1 MRYNFDIITIKREK
15 TMIII
20 PARLASTRFP
30 QKVLADIGGLPMVV
44 RTAKRVAHLDDV
56 VVAADDEKIIEV
68 CRAHGVKA
76 MLTSTTHKSGTD
88 RIHEC
93 ATILE
98 LDDDELIINVQADEP
113 FIEPDVV
120 ESLMTKLKELQKSGE
135 EFIMGS
141 CYNSV
146 NSDAAKDPN
155 LVKVVLD
162 ANLNAIYFSR
172 AKIPHNQSGEAVYF
186 GHIGIYGFSKRSLKE
201 FCSLPD
207 APIEDIEKL
216 EQLRAIY
223 HGKKITM
230 VKVASTGFGIDTKE
244 DLKRA
249 IEIFL

>member
-1 MRYNFDIITIKREK
+1 
-15 TMIII
+15 MIII

-30 QKVLADIGGLPMVV
+30 QKVLAEIGGLPMVV
-44 RTAKRVAHLDDV
+44 RTAQRVAHLDDV

-68 CRAHGVKA
+68 CKSYGIKA

-93 ATILE
+93 ATILK

-120 ESLMTKLKELQKSGE
+120 ESLITKLRELQDKKSA
-135 EFIMGS
+135 FIMGS
-141 CYNSV
+141 CYNSI
-146 NSDAAKDPN
+146 NAEAAEDPN

-162 ANLNAIYFSR
+162 GEGNAIYFSR

-186 GHIGIYGFSKRSLKE
+186 GHIGIYGFSKKSLKE

-223 HGKKITM
+223 HQKKIAM
-230 VKVASTGFGIDTKE
+230 VKVASTGFGIDTQE

-249 IEIFL
+249 VEIFL

>member
-1 MRYNFDIITIKREK
+1 
-15 TMIII
+15 MIII
-20 PARLASTRFP
+20 PARLESTRFP

-44 RTAKRVAHLDDV
+44 RTARRVAHLDKV

-68 CRAHGVKA
+68 CKAYNIEA

-88 RIHEC
+88 RIYEC
-93 ATILE
+93 ANILNLPE
-98 LDDDELIINVQADEP
+98 DELIINVQADEP

-120 ESLMTKLKELQKSGE
+120 ESLMHRLQQLQKE
-135 EFIMGS
+135 KRAFVMGS
-141 CYNSV
+141 CYNSI
-146 NSDAAKDPN
+146 NASAAEDPN

-162 ANLNAIYFSR
+162 AKGDAIYFSR

-186 GHIGIYGFSKRSLKE
+186 GHIGIYGFSKKSLKE
-201 FCSLPD
+201 FCNLDD

-223 HGKKITM
+223 HQKKIAM
-230 VKVASTGFGIDTKE
+230 VKTASTGFGIDTKE
-244 DLKRA
+244 DLERA

>member
-1 MRYNFDIITIKREK
+1 
-15 TMIII
+15 MIII

-44 RTAKRVAHLDDV
+44 RTAKRVAHLDRV
-56 VVAADDEKIIEV
+56 VVAADDESILST
-68 CRAHGVKA
+68 CQAHGIEA

-93 ATILE
+93 ANILGVS
-98 LDDDELIINVQADEP
+98 DDEIIINVQADEP
-113 FIEPDVV
+113 FIEPEVV
-120 ESLMTKLKELQKSGE
+120 ESLMNKLKTLQDKNE
-135 EFIMGS
+135 PFIMGS
-141 CYNSV
+141 CFNAINAES
-146 NSDAAKDPN
+146 AQDPN

-162 ANLNAIYFSR
+162 DEDNAIYFSR
-172 AKIPHNQSGEAVYF
+172 SLIPYNRGGGATYF
-186 GHIGIYGFSKRSLKE
+186 GHIGIYGFSKKSLKE
-201 FCSLPD
+201 FCNLSD

-223 HGKKITM
+223 HQKKIAM
-230 VKVASTGFGIDTKE
+230 VKVASTGFGIDTPE

>member
-1 MRYNFDIITIKREK
+1 
-15 TMIII
+15 MIII

-44 RTAKRVAHLDDV
+44 RTAKRVAHLDRV
-56 VVAADDEKIIEV
+56 VVAADDELIISTCKE
-68 CRAHGVKA
+68 HGIEA

-88 RIHEC
+88 RINEC
-93 ATILE
+93 ATILNV
-98 LDDDELIINVQADEP
+98 DDNELIINVQADEP

-120 ESLMTKLKELQKSGE
+120 ESLMKRLKTLQEKNE
-135 EFIMGS
+135 PFIMGS
-141 CYNSV
+141 CYNAI
-146 NSDAAKDPN
+146 NAEAAEDPN

-162 ANLNAIYFSR
+162 HTDNAIYFSR
-172 AKIPHNQSGEAVYF
+172 SKIPFNQGGGAKYF
-186 GHIGIYGFSKRSLKE
+186 GHIGIYGFSKKSLKE
-201 FCSLPD
+201 FCNLND

-223 HGKKITM
+223 HQKNISM
-230 VKVASTGFGIDTKE
+230 VIVASTGFGIDTKE

>member
-1 MRYNFDIITIKREK
+1 
-15 TMIII
+15 MIII

-30 QKVLADIGGLPMVV
+30 QKVLADIGGEPMVV
-44 RTAKRVAHLDDV
+44 RTAKRVAHLDKV

-68 CRAHGVKA
+68 CKSYGVEA

-93 ATILE
+93 ATILN
-98 LDDDELIINVQADEP
+98 LPDDELIINVQADEP
-113 FIEPDVV
+113 FMEPDVV
-120 ESLMTKLKELQKSGE
+120 EALINKLKELQKQKS

-141 CYNSV
+141 CYNSI
-146 NSDAAKDPN
+146 NAEAAKDPN
-155 LVKVVLD
+155 LVKVILD
-162 ANLNAIYFSR
+162 AQSNAIYFSR

-186 GHIGIYGFSKRSLKE
+186 GHIGIYGFAKKSLKE

-223 HGKKITM
+223 HGKNIAM

-244 DLKRA
+244 DLARA